1 MDDVEEI
8 KKRIDIVEFIGQYL
22 QLKKAGVNHSGL
34 CPFHEEKTPS
44 FMVSPQRQSYKCFGC
59 SEAGDVISFFMKMEG
74 FSFPEALR
82 VLGERVGV
90 QVSLRPK
97 EDLDRE
103 KSFRDK
109 ILNINLTAAKYYKA
123 IMWQKQG
130 ELALEYLKKRQVP
143 PEIIQKFKL
152 GYAPGINNLD
162 KYLNKYKFSYAEIK
176 AAGNPQRFKYRIIF
190 PIFDTLGFVVGFS
203 GRIFES
209 QLPQGMSPNPK
220 YLNTPETPVFHK
232 SRVLYGL
239 NFAKDAIRKNKRV
252 VVVEG
257 QMDVI
262 SSHIG
267 GVEEVVASSGTAL
280 TVEHLK
286 ILKRYTN
293 DVIFAFDEDEAGQK
307 AALSAILMG
316 LELGLDIKLTV
327 IEGFKDV
334 GELVEKGGASWAKVL
349 SSALP
354 PVEWLAYKAKKD
366 TDLSSAQGKKLLVNK
381 AVPIIR
387 KMEDEVERSHYVS
400 YLAKTIGIPSIAIE
414 KSLSKIKA
422 SKERAEER
430 PVTTRD
436 LELDILSFAVNYPII
451 AMKTELISAEF
462 ITNKQYQQF
471 YNLTYKCYNSNEEVK
486 ECINKA
492 VASFPEDLKSKI
504 QLSAIEWDQKVAE
517 NEGEALSE
525 FVDIQSKIRSGK
537 KEEIKMDFAKKIAE
551 AESSGDMSRVR
562 SLMEDLQKSLKE
574 K

>member
-97 EDLDRE
+97 EELDRE

-109 ILNINLTAAKYYKA
+109 ILSINLTAAKYYKA
-123 IMWQKQG
+123 VLWQKQG
-130 ELALEYLKKRQVP
+130 APALEYLKQRAIP
-143 PEIIQKFKL
+143 AEIIQKFKL
-152 GYAPGINNLD
+152 GYAPALNRLD
-162 KYLNKYKFSYAEIK
+162 QYLSKYHFSNGEIQ
-176 AAGNPQRFKYRIIF
+176 AAGNPQRFKYRVVF

-203 GRIFES
+203 GRILES
-209 QLPQGMSPNPK
+209 QLPSGMSPNPK

-239 NFAKDAIRKNKRV
+239 NFAKDAIRKSKRV

-257 QMDVI
+257 QMDVL
-262 SSHIG
+262 SSHIA

-280 TVEHLK
+280 TAEHLK

-293 DVIFAFDEDEAGQK
+293 DVIFSFDEDEAGQK
-307 AALSAILMG
+307 AALAAITMG
-316 LELGLDIKLTV
+316 LEEGLDIRLTT

-334 GELVEKGGASWAKVL
+334 GELVEKEKEKWPKIISA
-349 SSALP
+349 ALP
-354 PVEWLAYKAKKD
+354 PVEWLAYKAKRDSDLNNAKD
-366 TDLSSAQGKKLLVNK
+366 KKQFVAK
-381 AVPIIR
+381 AIPIIR
-387 KMEDEVERSHYVS
+387 KMEDEVERSHYVQ
-400 YLAKTIGIPSIAIE
+400 YLAKTVGVPSISIE
-414 KSLSKIKA
+414 KSLSKIKISENKREDLA
-422 SKERAEER
+422 PIE
-430 PVTTRD
+430 RD
-436 LELDILSFAVNYPII
+436 LELDILSFVVNYPVL
-451 AMKTELISAEF
+451 AGKVNLVSPEF
-462 ITNKQYQQF
+462 FENMQYRQF
-471 YNLTYKCYNSNEEVK
+471 YNQTYKCYNLGEEV
-486 ECINKA
+486 EHCIKKT
-492 VASFPEDLKSKI
+492 VASFPQDLEGKI
-504 QLSAIEWDQKVAE
+504 QSVAIEWDQKISE
-517 NEGEALSE
+517 DEGAALSE
-525 FVDIQSKIRSGK
+525 FVDILGKIRSGK
-537 KEEIKMDFAKKIAE
+537 REAMKTDFARKIAE
-551 AESSGDMSRVR
+551 AEALGDMDKVR
-562 SLMEDLQKSLKE
+562 RLMEDLQKSLKE